1 MVEFELNWLVF
12 LCSSG
17 LLVNFV
23 FIQFGY
29 ALQQMEFI
37 NVMFESNLY
46 VFAYSTFF
54 FFVFV
59 EGKLYGSW

>member
-12 LCSSG
+12 LCRSG

-29 ALQQMEFI
+29 ALQQMEFV
-37 NVMFESNLY
+37 NVMFELNLY
-46 VFAYSTFF
+46 AFAYSTF